1 MTDNAAGPADSG
13 GASAAKPEPLPQEEP
28 AEEPLPEPRDVSD
41 SCDCELEK
49 IRYQAQV
56 DRLIARDSAD
66 LELRKLQFDTGFALQ
81 KGFHDAL
88 AEIAKGSIARVQA
101 GAEAVRTASAAIGV
115 IYAGALGLAFS
126 VTDRPLPLRGA
137 IPAFFLGLSI
147 AMATA
152 FLAIPTRP
160 PEDQDWPEEA
170 GGFVENARERT
181 GVFIR
186 YVGGLVAHK
195 AYQLKAA
202 VISLMIGVVFLPVGF
217 ITFGTQPS
225 PPVRVHPAWPS
236 PSGAPEANLELQ
248 KILFQAQVQEIAE
261 QRAAAAEVKQVEQ
274 TNSPGILTVY
284 GLALAGFIW
293 VLAVFFDWKLS
304 DEGSHDS
311 AGPPGGGSD

>member
-1 MTDNAAGPADSG
+1 MTDNASGPADSG
-13 GASAAKPEPLPQEEP
+13 DGTGEPGGPPLEEP
-28 AEEPLPEPRDVSD
+28 AEEPLPEPRDVTE

-49 IRYQAQV
+49 IRYQAEV
-56 DRLIARDSAD
+56 DRLIARDAAD
-66 LELRKLQFDTGFALQ
+66 LELRKLQSDTGFALQ

-186 YVGGLVAHK
+186 YVGSLAAHK
-195 AYQLKAA
+195 AYRLKAA

-225 PPVRVHPAWPS
+225 SGRVHPAWPS
-236 PSGAPEANLELQ
+236 PSVAPEANLELQ
-248 KILFQAQVQEIAE
+248 KILFQAQVQEIAD
-261 QRAAAAEVKQVEQ
+261 QRASSAEVKQVEE

-293 VLAVFFDWKLS
+293 VLAVFFDWKIS
-304 DEGSHDS
+304 DHGPDHI
-311 AGPPGGGSD
+311 AGPAGGGSD